1 MVNIRKIIIL
11 PTMAILSLT
20 ACSEQQ
26 REQVLQKI
34 QEKRIENAIKKL
46 PKHDEPMPAYPQ
58 IIPPSELS
66 NAEIDKNVQYVITQ
80 IKEKS
85 DKIIYFSKTEQKD
98 GERDLVENK
107 EDSEYYRTILG
118 TTLDGNCVVQD
129 FYSENDTKQMEPMIV
144 KKEGCNSWVSDAFDG
159 MTVWYEKNGKI
170 ENNKNGVT
178 WIKQGKVIKLLKQL
192 NDSTIFYSEE
202 VRPDVYRKSY
212 LIKQKPQDAFRDPAF
227 ICEYNGKTN
236 QIELAINFA
245 YTGITEKY
253 DFVNN
258 KANVNKVTSWTHDG
272 RGFIDKISAGKE
284 ETLNKTFISLC
295 GVREEKS
302 DK

>member
-1 MVNIRKIIIL
+1 MKNIRKIIIL
-11 PTMAILSLT
+11 STITILSLT

-26 REQVLQKI
+26 RERVLQKI
-34 QEKRIENAIKKL
+34 KEKQSENAIKKL
-46 PKHDEPMPAYPQ
+46 PKHDEPMPEYPQ
-58 IIPPSELS
+58 IKPPSELS

-80 IKEKS
+80 INEKS

-129 FYSENDTKQMEPMIV
+129 FYSENDAKQMEPMIV
-144 KKEGCNSWVSDAFDG
+144 KQEGCNSWKSDVFDG
-159 MTVWYEKNGKI
+159 MTIWYEKDGKI
-170 ENNKNGVT
+170 ENKTNGVT
-178 WIKQGKVIKLLKQL
+178 WIKQGKIAKLLQQL
-192 NDSTIFYSEE
+192 DDSTTFYSEE
-202 VRPDVYRKSY
+202 VRPNVYRKSY

-227 ICEYNGKTN
+227 ICEYNAKTN

-258 KANVNKVTSWTHDG
+258 KANINKVTSWTPDG
-272 RGFIDKISAGKE
+272 RGFIDTISAEKE
-284 ETLNKTFISLC
+284 DMLNKTFIGLC

>member
-1 MVNIRKIIIL
+1 MKNIRKIIIL
-11 PTMAILSLT
+11 STITILSLT

-26 REQVLQKI
+26 RERVLQKI
-34 QEKRIENAIKKL
+34 KEKQTENAIKKL
-46 PKHDEPMPAYPQ
+46 PKHDEPMPEYPQ
-58 IIPPSELS
+58 IKPPSELS

-80 IKEKS
+80 INEKS

-129 FYSENDTKQMEPMIV
+129 FYSENDAKQMEPMIV
-144 KKEGCNSWVSDAFDG
+144 KQEGCNSWKSDVFDG
-159 MTVWYEKNGKI
+159 MTIWYEKDGKI
-170 ENNKNGVT
+170 ENKTNGVT
-178 WIKQGKVIKLLKQL
+178 WIKQGKIAKLLRQL
-192 NDSTIFYSEE
+192 DDSTTFYSEE
-202 VRPDVYRKSY
+202 VRPNVYRKSY

-227 ICEYNGKTN
+227 ICEYNAKTN

-258 KANVNKVTSWTHDG
+258 KANINKVTSWTPDG
-272 RGFIDKISAGKE
+272 RGFIDTISAEKE
-284 ETLNKTFISLC
+284 DMLNKTYIGLC